1 MKFDVVE
8 NLYLD
13 DLKLRKICTGI
24 SFQIEEILYLD
35 IFVQT
40 GVAEETE
47 KMCEC
52 FKGPF
57 RY

>member
-35 IFVQT
+35 DFCSNWSSGGDRKDV
-40 GVAEETE
+40 
-47 KMCEC
+47 
-52 FKGPF
+52 
-57 RY
+57 